1 MRLHLHVCAVYCM
14 QWHLFYAISWV
25 PTAEHCYFAIL
36 QVANVVGR
44 AESLSCI
51 FFLLSVLSYT
61 HSIGGLRQSPFPPV
75 SNVRWSFILLVVL
88 FAACAMLSKEQGI
101 MALGVCATLD
111 VLVHWE
117 TVILG

>member
-1 MRLHLHVCAVYCM
+1 M
-14 QWHLFYAISWV
+14 
-25 PTAEHCYFAIL
+25 HCIFTVL
-36 QVANVVGR
+36 QVTNVVGR

-61 HSIGGLRQSPFPPV
+61 YSIGGFRHSSFVPILH
-75 SNVRWSFILLVVL
+75 VRWSFILLSVL

-101 MALGVCATLD
+101 MALGVCATFD

-117 TVILG
+117 TVVLG

>member
-1 MRLHLHVCAVYCM
+1 M
-14 QWHLFYAISWV
+14 
-25 PTAEHCYFAIL
+25 HCIFTIL

-51 FFLLSVLSYT
+51 FFLLSVLLYT
-61 HSIGGLRQSPFPPV
+61 HSIGGFRHSAFVPILH
-75 SNVRWSFILLVVL
+75 VRWSFILLSVL

-101 MALGVCATLD
+101 MALGVCATFD

-117 TVILG
+117 TVVLG